1 MLYPIPSYWSVSCSI
16 GFLSVSCCFLAS
28 LLKGGFRP
36 IQVILTPGSAW
47 HKCVSHLYH
56 YSVSECVNVWCI
68 SYRLEFQDCKDSRAE
83 ASSAVNAPFRGCRC
97 LFFFSPARKGWERS
111 VYRWAAWFPGSGPSA
126 WGITSC
132 KRGRRVWCH
141 PERGCHLS
149 ENGGQDKSPGSLW
162 GKDKHG
168 VALAFKNLAF

>member
-47 HKCVSHLYH
+47 HKCLYHLYH

-68 SYRLEFQDCKDSRAE
+68 SCRLSFKIAKTPEQ
-83 ASSAVNAPFRGCRC
+83 
-97 LFFFSPARKGWERS
+97 
-111 VYRWAAWFPGSGPSA
+111 GPY
-126 WGITSC
+126 
-132 KRGRRVWCH
+132 RGRWCLSQRV
-141 PERGCHLS
+141 RV
-149 ENGGQDKSPGSLW
+149 ENGACTSGLLGFLDLVHLRGASLHANVVEEFGATLEEVATFLKPE
-162 GKDKHG
+162 GKTSHPAQFVQRIG
-168 VALAFKNLAF
+168 VRRLRPL